1 MDPEYKNWLRIY
13 SDCCYSGKWA
23 MQLTEHQEQ
32 FENKYAFKINL
43 KKDHDPEKVLK
54 KRGKSVILNIY
65 AACAHDE
72 VATEN
77 VFTDLLK
84 G

>member
-1 MDPEYKNWLRIY
+1 MACEFCEVYIW
-13 SDCCYSGKWA
+13 
-23 MQLTEHQEQ
+23 
-32 FENKYAFKINL
+32 
-43 KKDHDPEKVLK
+43 
-54 KRGKSVILNIY
+54 

-84 G
+84 GQLPGGDGFHKLDKLKDMEAEIGEDQTLTYGEKRFGKDE